1 MENNKIYFYVAP
13 DEFAINCYRICESE
27 DIKKVIGQN
36 GFTNICQARI
46 LGLNYPDYIKFCE
59 KNYGG
64 YASKSKNGFI
74 SPVIRFNNKTLAES
88 LCLLLNKRWSEKF
101 NG

>member
-27 DIKKVIGQN
+27 DVKKVIGQN

-74 SPVIRFNNKTLAES
+74 SPVIRFNNKILAES
-88 LCLLLNKRWSEKF
+88 LCLLLNKRWGEKF